1 MRICAKI
8 VRLMPSPEELKMSD
22 YERYGD
28 YNDIEDDAPRS
39 NGPVL
44 LILKILVA
52 VVCVGVVGLIAL
64 RLVLFN
70 NYPDSAKDLFFDS
83 ELISIA
89 ERDGGVKAKTQSL
102 RAPYDDPDVASFFCD
117 YLYVI
122 EDADQL
128 QITVRYNTA
137 TIRNMAAEL
146 GKELSADDPELFTYR
161 LVDNYGRIYEDYQI
175 AAFDEQMMYRY
186 VKLVFNSVDTDTV
199 TDTPE
204 WIRIE
209 IYLEGEVDKDGNPK
223 PYMIPV
229 YENNENYSKFE
240 ELEIS
245 PD

>member
-1 MRICAKI
+1 
-8 VRLMPSPEELKMSD
+8 MSD

-28 YNDIEDDAPRS
+28 YNDIEEDNPRS
-39 NGPVL
+39 SGPVL

-52 VVCVGVVGLIAL
+52 TVCVGVVGLIAF

-70 NYPDSAKDLFFDS
+70 NYPDTAKELYFDS
-83 ELISIA
+83 ELTAIA
-89 ERDGGVKAKTQSL
+89 ESDGYVKVKTQSL

-122 EDADQL
+122 DDTKQL

-137 TIRNMAAEL
+137 TVRNMSAEL
-146 GKELSADDPELFTYR
+146 EKELSADDRELFTYR
-161 LVDNYGRIYEDYQI
+161 LVDNYGRVYSDYEI
-175 AAFDEQMMYRY
+175 ASFDGQMMYRY
-186 VKLVFNSVDTDTV
+186 VKLAFNSVDTTPDT
-199 TDTPE
+199 DAPE

-209 IYLEGEVDKDGNPK
+209 IYLDGRVDESGNPK

-240 ELEIS
+240 ELMIS

>member
-1 MRICAKI
+1 
-8 VRLMPSPEELKMSD
+8 MPTSEEFLMSD

-28 YNDIEDDAPRS
+28 YNDIEEDEPRQR
-39 NGPVL
+39 GPVL
-44 LILKILVA
+44 IILKILVA
-52 VVCVGVVGLIAL
+52 VVCVGVVGLIAF

-70 NYPDSAKDLFFDS
+70 NYPDAAKELYFDS
-83 ELISIA
+83 ELTAIA
-89 ERDGGVKAKTQSL
+89 ESEGAVKVKTQSL

-122 EDADQL
+122 DDTNQL

-137 TIRNMAAEL
+137 TVRNMAAEL
-146 GKELSADDPELFTYR
+146 GKELSPDDQTLFTYR
-161 LVDNYGRIYEDYQI
+161 LVDNYGRVYSDYKI
-175 AAFDEQMMYRY
+175 ASFDEQMMYRY
-186 VKLVFNSVDTDTV
+186 VKLVFNSVDTAPM
-199 TDTPE
+199 TDAPE

-209 IYLEGEVDKDGNPK
+209 IYLEGRVDESGNPK

-240 ELEIS
+240 ELMIS

>member
-1 MRICAKI
+1 
-8 VRLMPSPEELKMSD
+8 MPTPEEFLMSD

-28 YNDIEDDAPRS
+28 YNDIEEDAPRS

-52 VVCVGVVGLIAL
+52 VVCVGVVGLIAF

-70 NYPDSAKDLFFDS
+70 NYPDAAKELYFDD
-83 ELISIA
+83 ELTAIA
-89 ERDGGVKAKTQSL
+89 ERDGAVKVKTQSL

-137 TIRNMAAEL
+137 TVRNMATEL
-146 GKELSADDPELFTYR
+146 GKELSPDDLKLFTYR
-161 LVDNYGRIYEDYQI
+161 LVDNYGRVYDDYDI
-175 AAFDEQMMYRY
+175 AAFEDQMMYRY
-186 VKLVFNSVDTDTV
+186 VKLVFNSVDTAPE
-199 TDTPE
+199 TDPPE

-209 IYLEGEVDKDGNPK
+209 IYLEGRVDKDGNAK

-245 PD
+245 HD

>member
-1 MRICAKI
+1 
-8 VRLMPSPEELKMSD
+8 MPTPEEFLMSD

-28 YNDIEDDAPRS
+28 YNDIEEDAPRS

-52 VVCVGVVGLIAL
+52 VVCVGVVGLIAF

-70 NYPDSAKDLFFDS
+70 NYPDAAKELYFNS
-83 ELISIA
+83 ELTASA
-89 ERDGGVKAKTQSL
+89 ERDGAVMVKAQSL
-102 RAPYDDPDVASFFCD
+102 SAPYDDPDVASFFCD

-128 QITVRYNTA
+128 QITVRYNTS

-146 GKELSADDPELFTYR
+146 GKELSADDREIFTYR
-161 LVDNYGRIYEDYQI
+161 LVDNYGRVYADYEI

-186 VKLVFNSVDTDTV
+186 VKLVFNSVDTAPEIDA
-199 TDTPE
+199 PE

-209 IYLEGEVDKDGNPK
+209 IYLDGRVDDDGNPK

-245 PD
+245 LG

>member
-1 MRICAKI
+1 
-8 VRLMPSPEELKMSD
+8 MPTPEEFLMSD

-28 YNDIEDDAPRS
+28 YNDIEEDAPRS

-52 VVCVGVVGLIAL
+52 VVCVGVVGLIAF

-70 NYPDSAKDLFFDS
+70 NYPDAAKELYFNS
-83 ELISIA
+83 ELTAIA
-89 ERDGGVKAKTQSL
+89 ERDGAVKVKTQSL

-137 TIRNMAAEL
+137 TVRNMGAEYGAAF
-146 GKELSADDPELFTYR
+146 SPDDQSLFTYR
-161 LVDNYGRIYEDYQI
+161 LVDNYGRVYSDYEI
-175 AAFDEQMMYRY
+175 ASFDAQMMYRY
-186 VKLVFNSVDTDTV
+186 VKLVFDSVDTAPE
-199 TDTPE
+199 TDAPE

-209 IYLEGEVDKDGNPK
+209 IYLEDRVDEEGNPK
-223 PYMIPV
+223 PYMVPV